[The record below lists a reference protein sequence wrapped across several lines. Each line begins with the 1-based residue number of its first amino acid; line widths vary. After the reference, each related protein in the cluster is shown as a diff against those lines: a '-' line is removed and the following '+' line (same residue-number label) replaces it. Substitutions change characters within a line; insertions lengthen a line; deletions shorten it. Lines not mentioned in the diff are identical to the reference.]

1 MTKIKFLLTILSIS
15 FLFTSCFKDMDD
27 EGGQAST
34 LDIQNFIYHGLNFYY
49 LYKSEIPELADDA
62 FASQKE
68 LNNFLNN
75 FNSPESLFNNLL
87 APEDRFSFLI
97 SDYRVLENA
106 LDGISLHNGMEFG
119 LVQIQ
124 ATGEIFGIVRYV
136 LPNTS
141 ANEKGV
147 QRGMIFNRIDDQI
160 LTENNYADLLSQTSY
175 TIGLANLNGNEL
187 IPTEETFALT
197 KEQYTENPIYIHK
210 VLTVNGHKIGY
221 LMYNAF
227 TSQFDDQLNAV
238 FADFKAQGITDLVLD
253 ERYNGGGSIES
264 ANDLS
269 SMITG
274 QFNGEIFITQVY
286 NQNFPPE
293 ERLFNNKIGSGA
305 SINSLQLNRVYVLTT
320 ASSASASELVISALM
335 PYIEV
340 IQIGDFTTGKYQ
352 GSTIVYDS
360 PDFTK
365 HNVNL
370 GHRYAML
377 PLILKS
383 VNANGFTDY
392 ANGIEPDIFL
402 KEDYTN
408 YGTLGEPTEPLLAM
422 ALAQITQTP
431 KPFESKAEDWNRFK
445 NIGESDMNSPVYRKM
460 LIEFPKTE

>member
-1 MTKIKFLLTILSIS
+1 
-15 FLFTSCFKDMDD
+15 MDD
-27 EGGQAST
+27 EVGQAST

-49 LYKSEIPELADDA
+49 LYKAEIPELADDA
-62 FASQKE
+62 FASQSD
-68 LNNFLNN
+68 LNNFLRS

-87 APEDRFSFLI
+87 ASEDRFSFII
-97 SDYRVLENA
+97 SDYRVLENS

-124 ATGEIFGIVRYV
+124 SSGEIFGIVRYV

-141 ANEKGV
+141 ADEKGV
-147 QRGMIFNRIDDQI
+147 QRGMIFNRIDGEN
-160 LTENNYADLLSQTSY
+160 LTENTYVDLLSQTSY

-187 IPTEETFALT
+187 VPIDETFALI
-197 KEQYTENPIYIHK
+197 KQQYTENPIYIHK

-274 QFNGEIFITQVY
+274 QFNGELFITQVY
-286 NQNFPPE
+286 NENFPPE

-305 SINSLQLNRVYVLTT
+305 TINSLQLNRVYILTT

-335 PYIEV
+335 PYIDV
-340 IQIGDFTTGKYQ
+340 IQIGDFTTGKFQ

-365 HNVNL
+365 HNINL

-383 VNANGFTDY
+383 MNANGFTDY

-402 KEDYTN
+402 KENYTN
-408 YGTLGEPTEPLLAM
+408 YGTLGEPTEPLLAT
-422 ALAQITQTP
+422 ALAEIVQAP
-431 KPFESKAEDWNRFK
+431 RPFELMPEELNKFK
-445 NIGESDMNSPVYRKM
+445 NIGESDMHSPTYRKM
-460 LIEFPKTE
+460 FIEFPKTE